1 MQNISSNFSYSR
13 FSLADE
19 LSSSFSFATINPTD
33 VQQAISDLKSGNG
46 TDSVGLEIKYCTGI
60 SLIRFIYLIIIY
72 LCGSINVEVCQT
84 YTNTQGW

>member
-33 VQQAISDLKSGNG
+33 VQQAISELKSGNG
-46 TDSVGLEIKYCTGI
+46 TDSDGLEIK
-60 SLIRFIYLIIIY
+60 FI
-72 LCGSINVEVCQT
+72 
-84 YTNTQGW
+84 